1 MLFKSQ
7 FLGEKIM
14 KNNLLVLSI
23 ACLCLSGCISAE
35 ERAAARY
42 RMNTILDQQCA
53 VAMGFRQGT
62 NQYMECRMFYD
73 DVLTSREIK
82 LNYMSLSTVNNFK
95 MDLDDLNRTCMQYL
109 GNMNPPAGAIWG
121 CVKKKEQ
128 AQIDE
133 RLRKQR
139 LKEQEESQRRAISGA
154 LKEANEDS
162 KLQDRILA
170 ERNRVAAEKNKRP
183 SDVTCRTYDKGN
195 GYTQVKCK

>member
-1 MLFKSQ
+1 
-7 FLGEKIM
+7 M
-14 KNNLLVLSI
+14 KNSLLVLSL

-73 DVLTSREIK
+73 DVLTSREIT

-121 CVKKKEQ
+121 CVKK
-128 AQIDE
+128 
-133 RLRKQR
+133 
-139 LKEQEESQRRAISGA
+139 KEQEESQRRAISGA